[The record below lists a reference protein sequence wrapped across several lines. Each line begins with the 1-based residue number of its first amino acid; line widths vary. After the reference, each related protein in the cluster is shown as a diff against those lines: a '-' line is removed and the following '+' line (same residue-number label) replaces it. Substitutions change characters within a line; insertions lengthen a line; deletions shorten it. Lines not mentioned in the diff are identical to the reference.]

1 MRTAWVVM
9 FNWKTDTGYYE
20 SNPLIVFT
28 NKEKAEEAVR
38 KLSEIEFARSLFD
51 SDYYSIHEVSLE

>member
-1 MRTAWVVM
+1 MRSAWVVM
-9 FNWKTDTGYYE
+9 FNWETDTGYE

-51 SDYYSIHEVSLE
+51 YSIHEVSLE